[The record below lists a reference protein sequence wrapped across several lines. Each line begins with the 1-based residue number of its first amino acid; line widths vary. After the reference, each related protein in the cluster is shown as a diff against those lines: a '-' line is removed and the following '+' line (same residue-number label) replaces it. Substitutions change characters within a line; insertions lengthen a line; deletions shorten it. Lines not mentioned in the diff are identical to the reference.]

1 MSVDSEQR
9 LNFSFIM
16 NVFIYTYNY
25 NEYTKIKWTRE
36 TR

>member
-16 NVFIYTYNY
+16 NVLYTYNY